1 MPVQWS
7 RGSSAPAVLSWAALL
22 PSTERAGRI
31 RTPRGSIALSIIIR
45 HDPATLREEIDVAA
59 AEERLA
65 EIGALR
71 SLAALTEKAEL
82 LRLLDRVDEAWDVAN
97 EAVRRTRFSGDRA
110 ELLTARVRRARL
122 MQLRGRTDE
131 ALSELALCVE
141 EARTH
146 EWHLEHSFALKHRA
160 LAFFE
165 LGEYGRAARDFDAA
179 TALGE
184 RVGVPEEEL
193 ELARLGFSA
202 ASEFQDES
210 ARGPRTDGAARG
222 RRRAEGDEA

>member
-1 MPVQWS
+1 MRRV
-7 RGSSAPAVLSWAALL
+7 
-22 PSTERAGRI
+22 RI

-82 LRLLDRVDEAWDVAN
+82 LRLLGRVDEAWDVAN

-122 MQLRGRTDE
+122 MQLRGRADE

-146 EWHLEHSFALKHRA
+146 EWHLEHSFALRHRA
-160 LAFFE
+160 LTFFE
-165 LGEYGRAARDFDAA
+165 LCEYGQAARDFDAA

-193 ELARLGFSA
+193 EVARLGFSA

-210 ARGPRTDGAARG
+210 SRGPRADGVVRG

>member
-1 MPVQWS
+1 MV
-7 RGSSAPAVLSWAALL
+7 RLL
-22 PSTERAGRI
+22 LRRPRRI
-31 RTPRGSIALSIIIR
+31 RTSRGSIALSIIIR
-45 HDPATLREEIDVAA
+45 HDPATLREEIDVDAA
-59 AEERLA
+59 QERLE

-82 LRLLDRVDEAWDVAN
+82 LRLLGRVDEAWDIAN

-110 ELLTARVRRARL
+110 ELLSARVRRARL
-122 MQLRGRTDE
+122 MQLRGRPDE

-146 EWHLEHSFALKHRA
+146 EWHLEHSLALKHRG
-160 LAFFE
+160 LTFFE
-165 LGEYGRAARDFDAA
+165 LGEFGRAVRDFDAA

-193 ELARLGFSA
+193 EVARLGFAA

-210 ARGPRTDGAARG
+210 ERAPRTDGAVRG
-222 RRRAEGDEA
+222 RRRADGDES

>member
-1 MPVQWS
+1 MDGGQSPL
-7 RGSSAPAVLSWAALL
+7 RPLAAACAD
-22 PSTERAGRI
+22 PDPH
-31 RTPRGSIALSIIIR
+31 PRGRTALSIIIR
-45 HDPATLREEIDVAA
+45 HDPATLREEIDVDAA
-59 AEERLA
+59 QDRLE

-82 LRLLDRVDEAWDVAN
+82 LRLLGRLDEAWDIAT

-122 MQLRGRTDE
+122 MQLRDRSDE
-131 ALSELALCVE
+131 ALSELTLCVE

-146 EWHLEHSFALKHRA
+146 EWHVEHSFALKHRGLA
-160 LAFFE
+160 LFE
-165 LGEYGRAARDFDAA
+165 SGEYSQAARDFDAA

-184 RVGVPEEEL
+184 RVGVEEEEL
-193 ELARLGFSA
+193 EVARLGFAA

-210 ARGPRTDGAARG
+210 TRGPRADGAVRG

>member
-1 MPVQWS
+1 M
-7 RGSSAPAVLSWAALL
+7 
-22 PSTERAGRI
+22 
-31 RTPRGSIALSIIIR
+31 
-45 HDPATLREEIDVAA
+45 
-59 AEERLA
+59 
-65 EIGALR
+65 
-71 SLAALTEKAEL
+71 
-82 LRLLDRVDEAWDVAN
+82 AN

-141 EARTH
+141 EAKTH
-146 EWHLEHSFALKHRA
+146 EWHLEHSFALKHRG
-160 LAFFE
+160 LTFFE

-193 ELARLGFSA
+193 EIARLGVSA
-202 ASEFQDES
+202 ATEFQGGA
-210 ARGPRTDGAARG
+210 ARDRTDGSVRG
-222 RRRAEGDEA
+222 RRRADGAHDAATIDDTGATAGSGTTDGSDRS

>member
-1 MPVQWS
+1 M
-7 RGSSAPAVLSWAALL
+7 
-22 PSTERAGRI
+22 TRI

-45 HDPATLREEIDVAA
+45 HDPATLREEIDADAA
-59 AEERLA
+59 QDRLE

-82 LRLLDRVDEAWDVAN
+82 LRLLGRIDEAWDIAN

-122 MQLRGRTDE
+122 MQLRGRPDE

-146 EWHLEHSFALKHRA
+146 EWHLEHSFALKHRG

-165 LGEYGRAARDFDAA
+165 LGEYGRAVRDFDAA

-184 RVGVPEEEL
+184 RVGVSEADL
-193 ELARLGFSA
+193 DVARLGFAA
-202 ASEFQDES
+202 ASEFQEES
-210 ARGPRTDGAARG
+210 ESERGSRTDGSLRG
-222 RRRAEGDEA
+222 RRRADES

>member
-1 MPVQWS
+1 M
-7 RGSSAPAVLSWAALL
+7 
-22 PSTERAGRI
+22 TRI

-45 HDPATLREEIDVAA
+45 HDPATLREEIDVDAA
-59 AEERLA
+59 QDRLE

-82 LRLLDRVDEAWDVAN
+82 LRLLGRIDEAWDIAN
-97 EAVRRTRFSGDRA
+97 EAVRRTRFSGNRA

-122 MQLRGRTDE
+122 MQLRGRPDE

-146 EWHLEHSFALKHRA
+146 EWHLEHSFALKHRG

-165 LGEYGRAARDFDAA
+165 LGEYGRAVRDFDAA

-184 RVGVPEEEL
+184 RVGVSEEEL
-193 ELARLGFSA
+193 EVARLGFAA

-210 ARGPRTDGAARG
+210 ERGPRTDGALRG
-222 RRRAEGDEA
+222 RRRADES